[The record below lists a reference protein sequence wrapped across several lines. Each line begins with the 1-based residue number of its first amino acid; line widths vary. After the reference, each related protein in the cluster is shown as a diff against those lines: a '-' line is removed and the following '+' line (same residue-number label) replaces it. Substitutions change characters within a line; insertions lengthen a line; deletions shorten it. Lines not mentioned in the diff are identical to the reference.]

1 MSVVLPA
8 AAAAAYL
15 DHCVVERNSSPHTV
29 AAYRRDLTRYV
40 RYLDDRGI
48 CDLTE
53 VAEADLADYLAFLR
67 RPLPD
72 GAGLAL
78 SSTARSLA
86 AVRGLHRFAHGEGL
100 LARDASTGVT
110 PPGRPLRL
118 PHALALADVLALL
131 GTCERDTP
139 IGLRDAALLETLYGS
154 GVRVS
159 EAVGLDVDD
168 CDLDDARTA
177 ALRIRRG
184 KGGRGRVVPLTGEAR
199 TALTAYLVRARPG
212 LCGRGRAGPAVF
224 LGARGERL
232 SRQGAWLI
240 LRRAAQRAGIT
251 EAVSPHT
258 LRHCF
263 ATHLLERGADVRV
276 VQELLG
282 HASVTTTQIYTAVSI
297 DHLREAYALAHP
309 RG

>member
-1 MSVVLPA
+1 MPATPPA
-8 AAAAAYL
+8 AAVAAYL

-29 AAYRRDLTRYV
+29 AAYRRDLARYAG
-40 RYLDDRGI
+40 YLDDRGI
-48 CDLTE
+48 TDLGD
-53 VAEADLADYLAFLR
+53 VAEVDLADYLSFLR
-67 RPLPD
+67 RPQPA
-72 GAGLAL
+72 GAGLAA

-86 AVRGLHRFAHGEGL
+86 AVRGLHRFTYGEGQL
-100 LARDASTGVT
+100 DSDVTARLS

-118 PHALALADVLALL
+118 PHALPLAEVFALL
-131 GTCERDTP
+131 GACQRDTP

-159 EAVGLDVDD
+159 EAVGLDIDD
-168 CDLDDARTA
+168 CDLADPRTA

-184 KGGRGRVVPLTGEAR
+184 KGGRGRVIPLAGEAR
-199 TALTAYLVRARPG
+199 TSLSAYLVRARPG
-212 LCGRGRAGPAVF
+212 LSSRGRAGSAVF

-240 LRRAAQRAGIT
+240 IRRAAQRAGIT
-251 EAVSPHT
+251 SAVSPHT